1 MQIQSSL
8 SARLY
13 QDLVGDLPAQVPL
26 TKKAPELPVWVQDS
40 FIVEPAS
47 QLMQQIGHTA
57 LGRAVNDALS
67 DPFLF
72 LNRLGIGGFRG
83 NIASANASFAG
94 QVASTRFA
102 GTVIGGV
109 IGAATG
115 VGQALM
121 TFPGTGTAI
130 VAGLHGLVAGAAAG
144 NVSVLEHR
152 LQRMESAQSQPLW

>member
-1 MQIQSSL
+1 MHIQSTPT
-8 SARLY
+8 ARLY
-13 QDLVGDLPAQVPL
+13 QDIVGQTPVQTPAP
-26 TKKAPELPVWVQDS
+26 KSPELPTWIQDS
-40 FIVEPAS
+40 FVVKPAS
-47 QLMQQIGHTA
+47 EVMEQIGHTA

-72 LNRLGIGGFRG
+72 LNRLGVGGFRG
-83 NIASANASFAG
+83 NIASANAAFAG

-102 GTVIGGV
+102 GTVIGGM

-121 TFPGTGTAI
+121 TLPGTGTAI
-130 VAGLHGLVAGAAAG
+130 IAGLHGMVAGAAAG

-152 LQRMESAQSQPLW
+152 LQRIEQAQTQPLW